1 MLLSEISKKLK
12 AKVNYKRKNGEL
24 VIITSNPN
32 KYYKSISKIKQRYN
46 VRLVSI
52 IIEKE
57 NE

>member
-32 KYYKSISKIKQRYN
+32 KYYKLISKIKQRYN